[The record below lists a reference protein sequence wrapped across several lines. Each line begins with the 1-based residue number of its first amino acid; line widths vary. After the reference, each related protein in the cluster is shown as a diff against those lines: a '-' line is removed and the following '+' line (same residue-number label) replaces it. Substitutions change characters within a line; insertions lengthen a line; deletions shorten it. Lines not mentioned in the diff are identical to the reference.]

1 MNVVEVPAWEFYS
14 WEHEKLVFPDKWKI
28 QECKMKG
35 HDAKPLS
42 QNEIK
47 ERLEHPTGTEPIRE
61 LAKGKRKCV
70 IVFDDMT
77 RPTRQYQ
84 MLPAVLDQLHEG
96 GLTDN
101 QIVFMMA
108 TGAHHGRLL
117 NDFQKKLGNATVEN
131 FLVFNHCCYE
141 NLVDLG
147 ETSYGTPV
155 QINREVM
162 SCDLKITLGAMMPHF
177 GYGFGGGSKMI
188 LPGVAGIDSITHNH
202 SIKEGTG
209 PGRVEK
215 NIRRLDSE
223 EAARMTGL
231 DFVINAF
238 LNADSDVSGLVCG
251 DLVEAHREGVKI
263 GRKHYATEIVRDADI
278 VVGNGYPMAN
288 EGYKAY
294 YLLRDSVREKG
305 DMVFLLY
312 TPEGCR
318 VHHYN
323 GRFGSDYGGR
333 GWTKTTYLNKP
344 WKMSRVICVSPQIAK
359 ADEYYY
365 GEGSQWVKNW
375 REAMNLL
382 ESVHGS
388 NATVAVYPTAAMQI
402 SKQNAEK
409 DLIHEKS

>member
-1 MNVVEVPAWEFYS
+1 MNMLKVPAWEFHG
-14 WEHEKLVFPDKWKI
+14 WEQEKLEFPDDWIVK
-28 QECKMKG
+28 ERRMKG
-35 HDAKPLS
+35 HDAQPLS
-42 QNEIK
+42 LDDVKDKLDHPIGSEP
-47 ERLEHPTGTEPIRE
+47 LEE

-84 MLPAVLDQLHEG
+84 MLHPVLEQLHEG
-96 GLTDN
+96 GLSDS

-117 NDFQKKLGNATVEN
+117 NDFQKKLGKAIVEN
-131 FLVFNHCCYE
+131 YLVFNHCCYE

-162 SCDLKITLGAMMPHF
+162 SCDLKVTLGSMMPHF

-202 SIKEGTG
+202 RIKEGTG
-209 PGRVEK
+209 PGMVEK
-215 NIRRLDSE
+215 NLRRLDSE

-238 LNADSDVSGLVCG
+238 LNAKADVSDLVCG
-251 DLVEAHREGVKI
+251 DPVDAHREGLRI
-263 GRKHYATEIVRDADI
+263 GRSHYATDIVRDADI
-278 VVGNGYPMAN
+278 VVGNGYPMSN

-294 YLLRDSVREKG
+294 YLLRDSVREGG
-305 DMVFLLY
+305 DMVFLLF

-323 GRFGSDYGGR
+323 GRFGTNYGGR
-333 GWTKTTYLNKP
+333 GWTKTTYLSKP
-344 WKMSRVICVSPQIAK
+344 WKMSRVICVSPQIAR

-365 GEGSQWVKNW
+365 GEGSQWVKTW
-375 REAMNLL
+375 GEAMSLL
-382 ESVHGS
+382 EETHGS
-388 NATVAVYPTAAMQI
+388 KATVAVYPTAAMQI
-402 SKQNAEK
+402 STENAAK
-409 DLIHEKS
+409 T